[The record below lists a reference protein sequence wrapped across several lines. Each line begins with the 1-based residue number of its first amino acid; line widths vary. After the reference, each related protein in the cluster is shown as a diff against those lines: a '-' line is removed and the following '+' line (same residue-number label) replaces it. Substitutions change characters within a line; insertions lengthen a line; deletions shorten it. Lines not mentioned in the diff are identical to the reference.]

1 MRVQLGET
9 LELSCVAGGYPI
21 PTVNWTRVDGLPES
35 SKVGPNGTLII
46 PQLKKGDGGKYLCTA
61 KNSMEKKTYPVSLEL
76 QFPVDSKFSRHHD
89 SKLLV
94 PFMKFIPNFV
104 WSSA

>member
-1 MRVQLGET
+1 MSVKLGET
-9 LELSCVAGGYPI
+9 VKLSCVAGGYPI

-46 PQLKKGDGGKYLCTA
+46 PQLKKGDVGKYLCTA
-61 KNSMEKKTYPVSLEL
+61 KNSIGEKIYPVSLEL

-89 SKLLV
+89 SELLV
-94 PFMKFIPNFV
+94 RNFV